1 MASTSASSSLPLASS
16 SSTIIDAKSAL
27 RQSAIGVSLPTL
39 PPPPFQ
45 SHTHSSWKATTYCR
59 KIVRNVASMATGE
72 APAEVAAF
80 ETPEIVKT
88 VQEYWDKL
96 EDKYAVSSLVV
107 AAGVGLVASTGV
119 VAAID
124 KLPLVPGVLELVG
137 ISYTGFFAYKNLIFK
152 PERDALIEKVKKTY
166 KEIIGSS

>member
-119 VAAID
+119 VAVSL
-124 KLPLVPGVLELVG
+124 LPYFSAPECLYTMLAATCYKSVYIGVDCKARLGVDY
-137 ISYTGFFAYKNLIFK
+137 ITGH
-152 PERDALIEKVKKTY
+152 
-166 KEIIGSS
+166 